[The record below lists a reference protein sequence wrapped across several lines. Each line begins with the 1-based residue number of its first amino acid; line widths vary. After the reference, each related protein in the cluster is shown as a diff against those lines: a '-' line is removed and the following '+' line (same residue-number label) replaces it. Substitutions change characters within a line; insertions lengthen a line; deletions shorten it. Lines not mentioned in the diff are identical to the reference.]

1 MSAYSILPSS
11 TTGWIVYLLIT
22 AAWIYLMFYGQKLQS
37 MIWKNQIESF
47 LREIKMVS
55 DSATARLI
63 NSIVQH
69 GKPNMDPS
77 QRVKDFME
85 FFTIEPVDRDPNGV
99 LKRLEYLLDVR
110 ENRFD
115 QEMARLAPNAS
126 LEEQANLGVAME
138 AAMALN
144 FIYRYIKHFLI
155 IGTKQ
160 NNWMILMQVAMS
172 LGQIKEIAR
181 SYEKAMDAFLEGKPI
196 GDGAGPMVVHALAE
210 GSPTQEI
217 EGTKTVYARKEFEGR
232 ALLLLKAKGPG
243 GRVGKPGE
251 GLQKLVEAEGDKVK
265 LIITVDAALKL
276 EGDNSGEIV
285 EGVGAAIGDPGP
297 EKFKIEEAARAKQVP
312 LLAIIVKESMD
323 EAITGM
329 KKEIADAIP
338 AAVEKVKQ
346 VIREQ
351 TKQGD
356 EIIIAGI
363 GNSIGVA

>member
-1 MSAYSILPSS
+1 MSANGFLPSS
-11 TTGWIVYLLIT
+11 ATGWIIYLLVT

-37 MIWKNQIESF
+37 MIWKNQIEGF
-47 LREIKMVS
+47 LREMKSVS
-55 DSATARLI
+55 DAATARLI
-63 NSIVQH
+63 NAIVQR

-85 FFTIEPVDRDPNGV
+85 FFTIEPVDRDPSGV

-115 QEMARLAPNAS
+115 QEMAKLAPNAS
-126 LEEQANLGVAME
+126 SEEQANLGVAME

-144 FIYRYIKHFLI
+144 FIYRYIKHYLI
-155 IGTKQ
+155 LGTKQ

-196 GDGAGPMVVHALAE
+196 GDGAGPMVAHALAQ
-210 GSPTQEI
+210 GAPTQEI

-232 ALLLLKAKGPG
+232 TLLILKAKGPG

-251 GLQKLVEAEGDKVK
+251 GVYRLMESEGDKVK
-265 LIITVDAALKL
+265 LMITVDAALKL
-276 EGDNSGEIV
+276 EGDNSGDVV

-297 EKFKIEEAARAKQVP
+297 EKFKIEEAARTHGVP
-312 LLAIIVKESMD
+312 LLAIILKESME

-338 AAVEKVKQ
+338 AAAEKVKQ

-351 TKQGD
+351 TKEGD
-356 EIIIAGI
+356 EVIVAGI

>member
-1 MSAYSILPSS
+1 MSTSGLLPSS
-11 TTGWIVYLLIT
+11 TTGWIIYLLVT
-22 AAWIYLMFYGQKLQS
+22 VAWIYLMFYGQKLQS
-37 MIWKNQIESF
+37 MIWKSQIESF
-47 LREIKMVS
+47 LREMKAVS
-55 DSATARLI
+55 DAATAKLI
-63 NSIVQH
+63 NAVVQR

-77 QRVKDFME
+77 QRIKDFLE
-85 FFTIEPVDRDPNGV
+85 FFTIEPVDRDPSGV

-115 QEMARLAPNAS
+115 QEMAKLAPNAS
-126 LEEQANLGVAME
+126 SEEQANLAVAME

-144 FIYRYIKHFLI
+144 FIYRYIRHYLVL
-155 IGTKQ
+155 GTKQ

-181 SYEKAMDAFLEGKPI
+181 SYEKAMNAFLDGKPI
-196 GDGAGPMVVHALAE
+196 GDGAGPMVAHMLAA
-210 GSPTQEI
+210 GAPMQEI
-217 EGTKTVYARKEFEGR
+217 EGTKTVFAKQEFEGR
-232 ALLLLKAKGPG
+232 TLFILKAKGPG

-251 GLQKLVEAEGDKVK
+251 GVQRLIESEGDKVK

-297 EKFKIEEAARAKQVP
+297 EKFKIEEAARTHNVP
-312 LLAIIVKESMD
+312 LLAVILKESMD
-323 EAITGM
+323 EAITSM
-329 KKEIADAIP
+329 KKEIADAVP

-351 TKQGD
+351 TKTGD
-356 EIIIAGI
+356 EVIVAGI